1 MQYNGTSPI
10 LINILLTTL
19 SSIDGIYSTTV
30 SDTEIDVV
38 STHPLPPPT
47 ILIPSGAVS
56 LRGTYTQDAGNCM
69 IEGRWA
75 MSNDI
80 LDDPQGETNPFEY
93 TMRIVGA
100 DTSHSPDVPQ
110 SGSYTGSFLLN
121 TMDGVEKIKDDV
133 QLEFVRNSEGFYNVE
148 GSGVNPCGHYRISGI
163 FKDGQLTINRV
174 YDSSE
179 FELAFRNE
187 HTVLNVGARVMVRWG
202 DNESYEGTVLAYDPL
217 TSLHLIKYD
226 LDGKEYKEDLAGA
239 GYHLLDE
246 DELCD
251 VKDEDDNEDDFCV
264 MEEEEDDDE
273 EFIRPQ
279 KRCKKESAS
288 GRPVKANSR
297 EKRNKSTSSGRKN
310 VGTTSSRKRSSSS
323 RDETAQFVIDTS
335 SPRAIVIESYTDMTY
350 DVMLRYDDSRG
361 GEFIEI
367 VDGVRYRGDAVL
379 RRLPF
384 DHLQFGSDAT
394 EERSSSIPSWDYSGY
409 EVTVSSI
416 PEDEVLPTS
425 STTNEIY
432 VPDTKRRKV
441 STGEDSSL
449 PPGTYKVTVKVD
461 DQVVREEHPAT
472 MPDGRAITVTVKLQD
487 RLIANVPSSHTST
500 TRRTSALSPTVEL
513 LPEVT
518 TGLGTEEITSDEFK
532 PLLGLGNGAQ
542 RGMAAVEQYQGENKM
557 LNLIQ
562 KHYERRLA
570 NHNQMVVSGF
580 TIPPNRQDILE
591 YYEEMGDLIND
602 TDFVAN
608 MGEVATAVSRAY
620 AMMHYAT
627 TEDIDY
633 EHPIFG
639 LLCKMD
645 RSGLCPGFVGKCLAN
660 TAMYHTTG
668 VYTKAVDR
676 SEIVMSDCI
685 CVCLEKGPKKELVKQ
700 CNTFLDQM
708 GVREYF
714 VERGI
719 STYDAMFTIMVPIY
733 AFNSDQILF
742 NNKGEK
748 PTPVLAVGGHAAE
761 LMENENIYSTAQ
773 SHGCGSMPHPDYLTD
788 GKKQGVS
795 EQELV
800 NADAR
805 ITTWL
810 RAVLHKD
817 LEQIGLSVDQLQCYI
832 TWTLKYGRLTAEEIK
847 LLEESLMSRILQLA
861 SEAVM
866 KEKRDFPG
874 MSNGDIA
881 EELLR
886 DPVKLQDYGLNPRS
900 MKSYVFL
907 CRSMEKLALHQVSK
921 AVKKEKRNSPG
932 MSNGDVAE
940 ALARDADKLEEHSL
954 TEAMVQTYVDF
965 CRSREKRDVDQVS
978 KVVKKEKRNYPKMS
992 KAEVAEELARDADKL
1007 EQHSLTEEMVQT
1019 YVDFCRTAEKRDVE
1033 QVSKVVK
1040 KEKHNYPEMSKAE
1053 VAEELARDD
1062 DKLSEHGLTREMI
1075 QTYVDGCKA
1084 RTRGQRPSDGEAEL
1098 EIKAALAGLSNLDDK
1113 IALLRKVDKISS
1125 LRKQLD
1131 SIRIG
1136 GSSKNKSLSYS
1147 TPEHWRKQGRG
1158 APKEQKFIFE
1168 PNNADIKK
1176 SIRVILNTLLSV
1188 MESDDIFGEMNWEDM
1203 KKQLARILDPK

>member
-1 MQYNGTSPI
+1 M
-10 LINILLTTL
+10 
-19 SSIDGIYSTTV
+19 
-30 SDTEIDVV
+30 

-56 LRGTYTQDAGNCM
+56 LRGTYTQDAGNSM

-93 TMRIVGA
+93 TMRIQGA
-100 DTSHSPDVPQ
+100 DTSRCPDVPQ

-133 QLEFVRNSEGFYNVE
+133 QLEFVHNSEGFYNVE

-179 FELAFRNE
+179 FDLAFRNE

-226 LDGKEYKEDLAGA
+226 LDGKEYEEDLAGV
-239 GYHLLDE
+239 GYRLLDE
-246 DELCD
+246 DD
-251 VKDEDDNEDDFCV
+251 VKDEDEDEDDFCA
-264 MEEEEDDDE
+264 MEEEDDDDDCYAME
-273 EFIRPQ
+273 EGDDEEAFTRPK
-279 KRCKKESAS
+279 KRCKKESA
-288 GRPVKANSR
+288 VKVNSR
-297 EKRNKSTSSGRKN
+297 EKRNKSTCSGRKN
-310 VGTTSSRKRSSSS
+310 EEATSSRKRSSSS
-323 RDETAQFVIDTS
+323 RDETAQCDIVTS

-394 EERSSSIPSWDYSGY
+394 EERSSSNPSWDYSGY

-425 STTNEIY
+425 STTTSPVSNEIY

-449 PPGTYKVTVKVD
+449 PPGTYKVTVTVD
-461 DQVVREEHPAT
+461 DQVVREEHHAT
-472 MPDGRAITVTVKLQD
+472 IPDAGDGRAITVKVTLQD
-487 RLIANVPSSHTST
+487 RLIANVPSRHTST
-500 TRRTSALSPTVEL
+500 TRRTSDLSPTVEL

-532 PLLGLGNGAQ
+532 PLLGLGNGVQ
-542 RGMAAVEQYQGENKM
+542 RGMAAVEQYQGENEM
-557 LNLIQ
+557 LNLIR

-580 TIPPNRQDILE
+580 TIPPNRQDILK

-627 TEDIDY
+627 TADIDY

-660 TAMYHTTG
+660 TAMYHTTD
-668 VYTKAVDR
+668 VYTAAVDR
-676 SEIVMSDCI
+676 PEIVMSDCI
-685 CVCLEKGPKKELVKQ
+685 CICLEKGPKHELVKQ

-714 VERGI
+714 DERGI

-742 NNKGEK
+742 NNMGEK

-761 LMENENIYSTAQ
+761 MMENENIYSTAQ

-795 EQELV
+795 EQDLV
-800 NADAR
+800 NADAH
-805 ITTWL
+805 ITAWL
-810 RAVLHKD
+810 RTVLQSD
-817 LEQIGLSVDQLQCYI
+817 LEQIGFSVDQLKCYI
-832 TWTLKYGRLTAEEIK
+832 SWTLKYGRLNAQEIK
-847 LLEESLMSRILQLA
+847 LLEESLMSRVLQSA
-861 SEAVM
+861 SEAVK
-866 KEKRDFPG
+866 KERPNFPG

-886 DPVKLQDYGLNPRS
+886 DPVKLEDYGLNPRS

-907 CRSMEKLALHQVSK
+907 CRSHEKLALHQVSK
-921 AVKKEKRNSPG
+921 AVKKEMRNYPG
-932 MSNGDVAE
+932 KSKAEVAE
-940 ALARDADKLEEHSL
+940 ELARNVDKLSEHSL
-954 TEAMVQTYVDF
+954 TEAMVQTYVEH
-965 CRSREKRDVDQVS
+965 CKSTSQVS
-978 KVVKKEKRNYPKMS
+978 KAVKKEKRNYP
-992 KAEVAEELARDADKL
+992 
-1007 EQHSLTEEMVQT
+1007 
-1019 YVDFCRTAEKRDVE
+1019 
-1033 QVSKVVK
+1033 
-1040 KEKHNYPEMSKAE
+1040 EMSNGDI
-1053 VAEELARDD
+1053 AEELARDD
-1062 DKLSEHGLTREMI
+1062 DKLSEHGLTRDMV
-1075 QTYVDGCKA
+1075 QTYVNLCKSAKKRAAAEVSEAVEKEKPNYPDMSNGDIAKELA
-1084 RTRGQRPSDGEAEL
+1084 RDADKLKEHGLTRDMVQTYVNRCETQSRNQRPSDGVAEL
-1098 EIKAALAGLSNLDDK
+1098 EIKAALEGSSNLDDK
-1113 IALLRKVDKISS
+1113 VALLRNVAKISS
-1125 LRKQLD
+1125 LREQLD

-1136 GSSKNKSLSYS
+1136 GEKKSLQY
-1147 TPEHWRKQGRG
+1147 TVPDHWRQQGRK
-1158 APKEQKFIFE
+1158 APTKQRIIFE
-1168 PNNADIKK
+1168 PNNADIKE
-1176 SIRVILNTLLSV
+1176 SVRVILNTLLSV
-1188 MESDDIFGEMNWEDM
+1188 MGN
-1203 KKQLARILDPK
+1203 